1 MVGLVEQMMTR
12 EVVES
17 KVYHLLLNL
26 DLGSSLKLVQVLDL
40 YKRMMIIYPIS

>member
-1 MVGLVEQMMTR
+1 MVGLVEQMMIR

-17 KVYHLLLNL
+17 KVSRLLLNL

-40 YKRMMIIYPIS
+40 YKRMMTIYPIS